1 MITPDTASLPGG
13 WWLRAVA
20 PAART
25 AGGPPAW
32 AGFVEEVVAHGAPP
46 ALPDGALPGLTGFTA
61 LMEPFARHAARRLP
75 DLGPVSASVRES
87 WTARLAERLAAT
99 AARALVLE
107 LHTAG
112 AAGRL
117 DGGTPALRFRSFLQ
131 ASSQRAGRVG
141 LFTHHPVLGR
151 LVGQACLH
159 AAAATGELLERFAAD
174 RARIV
179 ADLLHGV
186 DPGELVEVH
195 GAAGDGHRQG
205 RGVAVLG
212 FATGCRVVYKPRPL
226 AVDRHCAGLL
236 EWFNARSGLPALRVP
251 VVVERPGYGW
261 AEFVRPEGCPSADGI
276 DRFYRRLGG
285 LLAVLYAVGCTDLH
299 HENLVACRDEPVVVD
314 VETLF
319 HPPDPSDGRRDPAEV
334 ALEASVH
341 RTGLLPQLWVGDED
355 ALDVSGVGG
364 DPGAATPLDVVDWA
378 DAGTDRMRLVRG
390 TRPFAGGANLPRLGA
405 AAVDPAEHVETLVAG
420 FRAGYRTV
428 VAHRDDLLGAD
439 GPLAG
444 FADDEVRVV
453 ARATQVYATLLD
465 ESTHP
470 DLLRDW
476 EERHRVLGT
485 LREGDGA
492 DAPPWPGLV
501 EDELADLWNGD
512 VPLFTARPRHADLW
526 TAAGRRVAGALD
538 RPGLDVV
545 TERIRAMGPRDC
557 ARQEWIVRA
566 AMAGRSRADAHGD
579 GAPGPRPCGGGSAHR
594 PDDRTWPAPERLLAA
609 ARAVG
614 DRLVVDAYRGAGA
627 ANWLGL
633 ELLGDRYWRL
643 QPLGADLGSG
653 RTGVALFLSRL
664 AVLTGQERYAE
675 VAREALRPLPGL
687 LAGLARRPDDLG
699 TVGSGGFAGL
709 GGVAYALASVAR
721 CLDDAEVGSLVGPA
735 VELAGHAVDREAEYG
750 VAGGTAG
757 GLAALL
763 AVHRTTGSAAA
774 LRAAGRAAERLVD
787 APLPAGPGF
796 ADGRAGVG
804 WALLRYAEAGG
815 GARFGLAGTAALRA
829 AADGC
834 AGDRP
839 GWCRGSHG
847 VALAVADSPAAREDP
862 ALSALSARAVRA
874 ADGGGPLAGYGLCHG
889 ELGVLELLVHAS
901 TPDGASAAD
910 GAFAPDRTSA
920 PDGPSAAR
928 TPGAAVHEPAVRGAA
943 TPGAGARRAAAVV
956 TAVEQGA
963 LRYGTPGGTAVPG
976 LLHGLAGTG
985 YGLLRLGFAARVPSV
1000 LLLRAPSDGPPAAG
1014 GVLPAGQVGTFEG
1027 LRSTR

>member
-1 MITPDTASLPGG
+1 MITHDTAALPGD

-20 PAART
+20 PAARC
-25 AGGPPAW
+25 AGGSPAW
-32 AGFVEEVVAHGAPP
+32 AGFVEEVVARGAP
-46 ALPDGALPGLTGFTA
+46 AILPDGELPGLTGFTA
-61 LMEPFARHAARRLP
+61 LMEPFARHAAQRLP
-75 DLGPVSASVRES
+75 DPGQVAASVRAL

-107 LHTAG
+107 LHTAR

-131 ASSQRAGRVG
+131 ASSQRAGLVG
-141 LFTHHPVLGR
+141 LFTHRPVLGR
-151 LVGQACLH
+151 LVGQSCLH
-159 AAAATGELLERFAAD
+159 AAAATGELLERFTAD

-179 ADLLHGV
+179 ADLLHGA

-236 EWFNARSGLPALRVP
+236 DWFNARSGLPALRVP
-251 VVVERPGYGW
+251 AVVERPGYGW

-299 HENLVACRDEPVVVD
+299 HENLVACGDEPVVVD

-364 DPGAATPLDVVDWA
+364 DPGAATPLDVVGWA

-390 TRPFAGGANLPRLGA
+390 ARPFAGGANRPRLGA
-405 AAVDPAEHVETLVAG
+405 AAVDPAEHVGTLVAG

-428 VAHRDDLLGAD
+428 VAHRDELLGPE
-439 GPLAG
+439 GLLAG

-453 ARATQVYATLLD
+453 ARATQEYATLLD

-470 DLLRDW
+470 DLLRSW
-476 EERHRVLGT
+476 EERDRVLGT
-485 LREGDGA
+485 LRDGGGGGA
-492 DAPPWPGLV
+492 EPSAWPGLV

-512 VPLFTARPRHADLW
+512 VPLFTARPRHPDLW

-545 TERIRAMGPRDC
+545 TERIRAMGPQDC

-579 GAPGPRPCGGGSAHR
+579 GAPLPRPCGGGSTHR
-594 PDDRTWPAPERLLAA
+594 PDVQGRPGERAWPAPERLLAA
-609 ARAVG
+609 ARAIG
-614 DRLVVDAYRGAGA
+614 DRLVVDAYRGAGG

-653 RTGVALFLSRL
+653 RTGVSLFLSRL

-675 VAREALRPLPGL
+675 VARAALRPLPVL

-699 TVGSGGFAGL
+699 AVGSGGFAGL
-709 GGVAYALASVAR
+709 GGVAYALASVAE
-721 CLDDAEVGSLVGPA
+721 CLDDAEIGSLVGPA
-735 VELAGHAVDREAEYG
+735 VDLAGRAVDREAEYG

-774 LRAAGRAAERLVD
+774 RQAAGRAAERLVD

-815 GARFGLAGTAALRA
+815 GARFGRAGTAALRA

-834 AGDRP
+834 PGDRP

-847 VALAVADSPAAREDP
+847 VALAVADSPAARTDP
-862 ALSALSARAVRA
+862 ALSALPARAVRA
-874 ADGGGPLAGYGLCHG
+874 ADRGGPLPGYGLCHG
-889 ELGVLELLVHAS
+889 ELGVLELLVRA
-901 TPDGASAAD
+901 
-910 GAFAPDRTSA
+910 SA
-920 PDGPSAAR
+920 PDGAPGAR
-928 TPGAAVHEPAVRGAA
+928 TPA
-943 TPGAGARRAAAVV
+943 AGARRAAAVV

-963 LRYGTPGGTAVPG
+963 LRYGTPGGTTVPG

-985 YGLLRLGFAARVPSV
+985 HGLLRLGFAARVPSV
-1000 LLLRAPSDGPPAAG
+1000 LLLRPPSDGPPAAG
-1014 GVLPAGQVGTFEG
+1014 GVLPAGQVGTYEG
-1027 LRSTR
+1027 ERSTR